1 MRITLI
7 LMLTLLLPV
16 IGLAQQDG
24 RAPADPAD
32 TDLRRVVHL
41 AALLPDT
48 EEFDDVWSTYVRNN
62 RDDIDVAATIDRVI
76 KESGEL
82 LRQIRA
88 PGSGSTQRPMSTRK
102 LREKMQALADA
113 AIEDDRR

>member
-24 RAPADPAD
+24 RAPAD

-82 LRQIRA
+82 LRQIKA
-88 PGSGSTQRPMSTRK
+88 PGSSSTKRPMSNRK
-102 LREKMQALADA
+102 LREKMQALADVA
-113 AIEDDRR
+113 MEDDRR

>member
-24 RAPADPAD
+24 QAPAD